1 MEELWDVII
10 IGGGY
15 GGLIAA
21 LNAARGGIKKVL
33 MIEKR
38 GIIGGTCLF
47 EGCIA
52 SKALLTCSEK
62 VHDAK
67 HKFPKYFVESKEVTF
82 DNDKIV

>member
-1 MEELWDVII
+1 MEEQWDLII

-15 GGLIAA
+15 GGIIAA
-21 LNAARGGIKKVL
+21 LNAARGGYKKILIV
-33 MIEKR
+33 EKR

-47 EGCIA
+47 EGCIP

-67 HKFPKYFVESKEVTF
+67 VKFPKYFVESKDV
-82 DNDKIV
+82 

>member
-52 SKALLTCSEK
+52 SKA
-62 VHDAK
+62 
-67 HKFPKYFVESKEVTF
+67 F
-82 DNDKIV
+82 